1 MRKHYSHSLMYKNI
15 KKMAPHI
22 FNVLSHRRT
31 AVNMKTGITHQ
42 LITALLI
49 LLCSTVSIQGYASVA
64 LGATRVIYPADQ
76 KQVQLAVTNNDEKG
90 VFLIQ
95 SWVENTKGQ
104 KDSQFAITP
113 PLFSMKGKKE
123 NTLRIIDA
131 TNNQLP
137 KDRES
142 LFWLNV
148 KAIPAMDKSKLN
160 ENTLQLAIIS
170 RIKLYYRPIGLSVD
184 PDKVADELRFKRQV
198 KSLTVIN
205 PTPYYATVTEL
216 HVGSV
221 KLDNTLVPPFGEVSL
236 DLPANANGEIR
247 YQTINDYGALTPK
260 MTGKTQ

>member
-1 MRKHYSHSLMYKNI
+1 MRKHCSRSLMNKNI
-15 KKMAPHI
+15 KKMVTHI
-22 FNVLSHRRT
+22 FNVFSKRRT
-31 AVNMKTGITHQ
+31 DVNMKTGITRR
-42 LITALLI
+42 LIAALLI
-49 LLCSTVSIQGYASVA
+49 LLCSSISTQVYAGVA
-64 LGATRVIYPADQ
+64 LGATCVIYPSDQ
-76 KQVQLAVTNNDEKG
+76 KQVQLAVTNNDENS

-95 SWVENTKGQ
+95 SWIENAEGK
-104 KDSQFAITP
+104 KDNQFAITP
-113 PLFSMKGKKE
+113 PLFSMKGKRE

-148 KAIPAMDKSKLN
+148 KAIPAMDKANLN
-160 ENTLQLAIIS
+160 ENSLQLAIIS
-170 RIKLYYRPIGLSVD
+170 RIKLYYRPTGLSVA
-184 PDKVADELRFKRQV
+184 PDKVASELGFKRQG

-216 HVGSV
+216 RIGSA
-221 KLDNTLVPPFGEVSL
+221 KLENTLVPPFGEVSI
-236 DLPANANGEIR
+236 DVPTNASGEIS